1 MKIAVYNCTYNPE
14 ISPLV
19 HFGCEL
25 VKETIAQQLERVG
38 HSYYFIPWQH
48 CKSGK
53 YTITDDTDL
62 VLVNGEGSWHS
73 NKRKDML
80 DIANKYPCVMFNTVY
95 QNNSYSAESLNKFKG
110 IYTRESMSA
119 ASVKSD
125 GGIAKVIPDIIL
137 TNKNILNRSKSVT
150 TNHGHIDHYDGVKT
164 LQRYKPFLDQIESF
178 SHVASGSYHGALV
191 CAMLDIPF
199 SMWPSTTHKMIAL
212 ASDMGVQNIHCANKS
227 AAINSIPKTLSDSV
241 KEYVADGQNKINA
254 FFDNLNQ
261 YV

>member
-25 VKETIAQQLERVG
+25 VRETITQQLDRVG
-38 HSYYFIPWQH
+38 YEHYFIPWQQ
-48 CKSGK
+48 CVNNTYK
-53 YTITDDTDL
+53 ITDDTDL

-95 QNNSYSAESLNKFKG
+95 QSNSYSKESLNKFKD

-119 ASVKSD
+119 AVVKSD
-125 GGIAKVIPDIIL
+125 GGTAKIIPDIIL
-137 TNKNILNRSKSVT
+137 TNKNILKRKKSKVV
-150 TNHGHIDHYDGVKT
+150 NHGHIDHQSGVKT
-164 LQRYKPFLDQIESF
+164 LQKYKTFLDQIESF
-178 SHVASGSYHGALV
+178 SHIATGSYHGALV

-199 SMWPSTTHKMIAL
+199 SMWPSNTHKMIAL
-212 ASDMGVQNIHCANKS
+212 ANDMGVKNIHYENKS
-227 AAINSIPKTLSDSV
+227 AAINSIPKTNADSI
-241 KEYVADGQNKINA
+241 KEYIIDSQNRINH